1 MKTLKAYWYRNE
13 NNFGDILTPWLIRHI
28 AGAEAEFSE
37 RDSNDQKY
45 VTAGSILDNH
55 IKNSIVWGTGIARAT
70 DTVSLCHQDIRAVRG
85 PISAKMVFEA
95 TGKTITVLG
104 DPGIVISRFYTP
116 KPLSM
121 RTETIGIIPHYVD
134 YRRCKE
140 LHLEKHGFKVI
151 DITKG
156 VDALLNEASTCSKIF
171 SSSLHGVIASHALQ
185 VPATWIKLS
194 NDVLGDDTK
203 FYDYYES
210 LNIPRAGVDLLDLR
224 NIDAQDQIIIM
235 RSHDPLIS
243 SIPHKMVDQLVAVC
257 PFKI

>member
-1 MKTLKAYWYRNE
+1 VKTLKAYWYRNE

-37 RDSNDQKY
+37 RDSDDQKY
-45 VTAGSILDNH
+45 VTAGSILDND

-134 YRRCKE
+134 YQKCKE
-140 LHLEKHGFKVI
+140 LQLEKHGFKVI

-171 SSSLHGVIASHALQ
+171 SSSLHGIIASHALR
-185 VPATWIKLS
+185 VPAAWIKLS

-210 LNIPRAGVDLLDLR
+210 LGVSRASVDLLDMR
-224 NIDAQDQIIIM
+224 NLDGKGKIMAM
-235 RSHDPLIS
+235 RSHHPLVS
-243 SIPHKMVDQLVAVC
+243 AVPDKLVDKLVEAC